1 MVLRVVVERVL
12 VERRAGGMS
21 TGPSS
26 GAQPQ
31 SPSGFRSRDARGLR
45 LPPLAR
51 LVHATVVLAAVGG
64 TIAAVTLG
72 AGVES
77 ADWVAF
83 ALLTACAATAQL
95 FSVRLGRNHAF
106 HTAVLFVAAGA
117 LLLPPELVV
126 LMVVAQHLPDW
137 IKERYAAS
145 IQTFN
150 IANFAV
156 NALAAWATAQAILH
170 FSSAG
175 RAQWALAGFAAA
187 AVLVCTNHFLL
198 ATMLR
203 VARGHSFRDSGLFS
217 SASLATDLTLA
228 GLGVALAALWEANP
242 WIAPVLLA
250 PIVLSQRSLTS
261 LGLVRESEERLRAI
275 FDSAA
280 VGTALLDRDG
290 RMIAANRA
298 LESLLGYGAAELAE
312 LPLRALTHPDD
323 AAGELDLHAELL
335 DGKRDEY
342 RLEKRFIAKDG
353 RAVWANVAVGLV
365 RNADGHAEYGIAT
378 VEDITERREAEHA
391 VRDSERRYRELF
403 EHANDMI
410 VIVDLDWR
418 VVSVNSAFEHVLGYT
433 REEAR
438 GMSMAEL
445 LTPEAQETARRQ
457 RDLKLSGGAERTTFE
472 AEHVTKDGRRVLLEV
487 SSRVLRENGEPVAI
501 QGFARDVSER
511 RRLEE
516 ELRQAQKMEAVG
528 RLAGGIAHDFNN
540 LLTAIG
546 GYGGLALDRLKVGQ
560 TVERRDL
567 EEIVRA
573 AKRAAE
579 LTGQLLAFSRKQIL
593 QPKRVDVNE
602 LVRDLTR
609 MLTRLIDADIEIRTD
624 LERDLSAVKA
634 DPAQLEQVLLNL
646 VVNARDAMPDGG
658 RLTIATETVD
668 VDGSGD
674 DETVL
679 PGRYVVLSVRDTGT
693 GMDEDTRARL
703 FEPFF
708 TTKEVGKGTG
718 LGLAMVYGFVK
729 QSGGFVTVDTAPE
742 QGTSFHIYL
751 QPLDVEPFETGT
763 LEPSAASSTPGSEV
777 VLLVEDEE
785 IVRKLIR
792 QMLEQSGYR
801 VVEARD
807 GEEALRLAGDGL
819 EHADLLLTDAVMPKL
834 GGPALAERMAEAFP
848 TLKVVF
854 MSGYTEEAIVKD
866 GVLRPGTRFLQKPFT
881 AAQLERSVRSALD
894 GTERAAA

>member
-1 MVLRVVVERVL
+1 VVVRRVVERVVVLGVVVERLLVLRILVERLLVVRVLVVGLVVVGLL
-12 VERRAGGMS
+12 VERRSGGMT
-21 TGPSS
+21 TGS
-26 GAQPQ
+26 A
-31 SPSGFRSRDARGLR
+31 SPSGFRSRDARGMR

-51 LVHATVVLAAVGG
+51 LVHAAVVLTAVGG
-64 TIAAVTLG
+64 AIVAVTLG
-72 AGVES
+72 GGVES

-83 ALLTACAATAQL
+83 ALLTVCAATAQL

-117 LLLPPELVV
+117 LLLPPELIV
-126 LMVVAQHLPDW
+126 LMVVLQHVPDW
-137 IKERYAAS
+137 LKERYAAS

-156 NALAAWATAQAILH
+156 DALAAWATAQAILH

-217 SASLATDLTLA
+217 AASLATDLTLA

-298 LESLLGYGAAELAE
+298 LESLLGYSAEELAE
-312 LPLRALTHPDD
+312 LPFRALSHPDD
-323 AAGELDLHAELL
+323 VAGELDLHSELL
-335 DGKRDEY
+335 DGKRDDY
-342 RLEKRFIAKDG
+342 RLEKRFVAKDG
-353 RAVWANVAVGLV
+353 SVVWANVAVGLV
-365 RNADGHAEYGIAT
+365 RNANGHAEHGIAT
-378 VEDITERREAEHA
+378 VEDITERREAEDA
-391 VRDSERRYRELF
+391 
-403 EHANDMI
+403 
-410 VIVDLDWR
+410 
-418 VVSVNSAFEHVLGYT
+418 
-433 REEAR
+433 
-438 GMSMAEL
+438 
-445 LTPEAQETARRQ
+445 
-457 RDLKLSGGAERTTFE
+457 
-472 AEHVTKDGRRVLLEV
+472 
-487 SSRVLRENGEPVAI
+487 
-501 QGFARDVSER
+501 R

-516 ELRQAQKMEAVG
+516 QLRQAQKMEAVG

-546 GYGGLALDRLKVGQ
+546 GYGALALDRLQAGQ
-560 TVERRDL
+560 PVERRDL

-602 LVRDLTR
+602 LVHDLTR
-609 MLTRLIDADIEIRTD
+609 MLARLIDSDIEIRTD
-624 LERDLSAVKA
+624 LERDLFAVKA
-634 DPAQLEQVLLNL
+634 DPTQLEQVLLNL

-658 RLTIATETVD
+658 RLTIATETVNVED
-668 VDGSGD
+668 SD
-674 DETVL
+674 DDAVPT
-679 PGRYVVLSVRDTGT
+679 GRYVVLSVRDTGT
-693 GMDEDTRARL
+693 GMDEETRARL

-729 QSGGFVTVDTAPE
+729 QSGGFVRVDTAPG
-742 QGTSFHIYL
+742 QGTSFDIYL
-751 QPLDVEPFETGT
+751 QPLEVEPLEVGAFEPAGAT
-763 LEPSAASSTPGSEV
+763 SSPDSEV

-801 VVEARD
+801 VVEARN
-807 GEEALRLAGDGL
+807 GEEALQLAGDSL
-819 EHADLLLTDAVMPKL
+819 ERADVLLTDAVMPKL
-834 GGPALAERMAEAFP
+834 GGPALAERLAETYP

-894 GTERAAA
+894 GTERAAAA